1 MTDHEFQL
9 LMGRLSNQDDALHSI
24 DYKLSGL
31 VTRVDDHEHYITFA
45 RRVWKWGATVSA
57 TAVGAWLTFKA
68 GWK

>member
-9 LMGRLSNQDDALHSI
+9 LMGRMTNQDETLQEIKHT
-24 DYKLSGL
+24 LTPL
-31 VTRVDDHEHYITFA
+31 VLKVDDHDHYINFA

>member
-9 LMGRLSNQDDALHSI
+9 LMGRMSNQDGTLKSI
-24 DYKLSGL
+24 DTKLDGI
-31 VTRVDDHEHYITFA
+31 VIKVEDHDHYISFA

-57 TAVGAWLTFKA
+57 TALGAWLTFKA